1 MYVAFNSVSYE
12 NYVLLDNKILD
23 LLRQFSNYYVNC
35 LKILKTSSIL
45 LKLLSVLFSGSYNIY
60 TNNCNLFS
68 NSLI

>member
-35 LKILKTSSIL
+35 LKILKTSCIL

-60 TNNCNLFS
+60 TNDCNLFS